1 MNAAICWSSRKIKVK
16 LEPTST
22 VEAELVGGVSAS
34 KDLKFVRNILKFMWA
49 KPAGP
54 TPLFIDSEG
63 MWFNTRNDHVSALT
77 RHWDQWL
84 MFVRSCFKRLTLTPY
99 KIATDDEVAD
109 ILTKPIPKEDEKY
122 FRFRNIAMNI
132 NQAKSK

>member
-1 MNAAICWSSRKIKVK
+1 
-16 LEPTST
+16 
-22 VEAELVGGVSAS
+22 
-34 KDLKFVRNILKFMWA
+34 
-49 KPAGP
+49 
-54 TPLFIDSEG
+54 
-63 MWFNTRNDHVSALT
+63 
-77 RHWDQWL
+77 